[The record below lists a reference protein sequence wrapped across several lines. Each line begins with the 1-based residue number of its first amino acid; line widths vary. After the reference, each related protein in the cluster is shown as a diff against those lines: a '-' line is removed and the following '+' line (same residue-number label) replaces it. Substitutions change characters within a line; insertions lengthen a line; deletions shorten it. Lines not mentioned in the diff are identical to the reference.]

1 MKFDKGE
8 TQIVLLSNFYDNNDD
23 DDHLHRHHSNDPDTG
38 KIMK

>member
-8 TQIVLLSNFYDNNDD
+8 TQIVLLRNFYDNND